1 MVVSLT
7 KVQLSQSFKGH
18 NNAKNKIMGSY
29 LKFVSVF
36 LLFPTFYFA
45 QPIVVSPTQTPQQLV
60 NNVLLGAGVVASNIT
75 INGVPGLATT
85 PFGNI
90 AYFTNTNATFPMSS
104 GLVLTTGDAS
114 GAVGP
119 NIGGSTT
126 NPGTSQSVA
135 GDPEL
140 NAIANGNI
148 TNGVV
153 LEFDFVPA
161 GDTLIFNYMFGSD
174 EYTEFSPSS
183 FNDAFG
189 IFLWGPGI
197 SGPYTLAGYPNGGD
211 NLAVIPGGTPV
222 TINNVNWVTNTPYY
236 VFNEAPQDTYLD
248 AIEYDG
254 TTTKLTASASVQC
267 NQTYHIKF
275 AIANVLDQ
283 AYDSGVFLE
292 AGSFSS
298 AAVSVAV
305 ATVSGDTT
313 IVEGCTYADFIFTRP
328 EAQANDTLIIN
339 YTITGNAIEGV
350 DYNNM
355 VNPIMFLPGQDT
367 VILNLTPTQDGL
379 NEGFESVIISVSI
392 VNPCGDT
399 ITSQGTIYIGDG
411 PIINITETDPLVQC
425 FPDSVLLT
433 ASAFGGYAPY
443 AFTWTTLGGTVLL
456 NNDSL
461 TVNVTQNGVTQYLV
475 TAVDQ
480 CNFSQTD
487 TATVTVNQTIAIDA
501 INMTEATCIPNGTLS
516 AVVSGT
522 TGNVTYGWSN
532 GQQGQNIQNLV
543 GGWYTLTITD
553 QVCSASDSV
562 FVGTIA
568 SPVANFSATPSA
580 GCSPLNVAF
589 VNNSTNADSYAWNFG
604 NGQGVVVQNTNPQ
617 NTQYSVL
624 TPTSFTATLVV
635 SQGQNCQDSI
645 SIVIP
650 VDVCDCTDPEALNYN
665 GSANVNV
672 PSLCIYP
679 YPEVEAPNVIT
690 PDGDQTNDYFTLQY
704 KNVVSIEL
712 IIFNRWGNIM
722 YQASS
727 NDVLVFEPSW
737 DGAFNSNPATEGVY
751 TYTYKAVGISG
762 AEVKGHGFFH
772 LIRNN

>member
-1 MVVSLT
+1 MLGLHKLFLT
-7 KVQLSQSFKGH
+7 L
-18 NNAKNKIMGSY
+18 M
-29 LKFVSVF
+29 LLPF
-36 LLFPTFYFA
+36 LTLA
-45 QPIVVSPTQTPQQLV
+45 QPIAVSPTQTPQQLV

-75 INGVPGLATT
+75 INGVPGLAST

-90 AYFTNTNATFPMSS
+90 GYFTNTNATFPMAS
-104 GLVLTTGDAS
+104 GIVLTTGDAI

-119 NIGGSTT
+119 NMGGSTT
-126 NPGTSQSVA
+126 NPGASQSVA

-140 NAIANGNI
+140 NAIANGNV

-153 LEFDFVPA
+153 LEFDFIPA

-174 EYTEFSPSS
+174 EYTEFSPSN

-197 SGPYTLAGYPNGGD
+197 SGPYPLAGYPNGGD
-211 NLAVIPGGTPV
+211 NIAVIPGGTPV

-236 VFNEAPQDTYLD
+236 VYNEFPQDTYGD

-254 TTTKLTASASVQC
+254 TTVKLTASASVQC
-267 NQTYHIKF
+267 NETYHIKF

-328 EAQANDTLIIN
+328 EGQTNDTLIIN
-339 YTITGNAIEGV
+339 YTVTGSAIEGV

-355 VNPIMFLPGQDT
+355 VNPIVFLPGQDT

-379 NEGFESVIISVSI
+379 NEGFESVTISVSI
-392 VNPCGDT
+392 INPCGDT
-399 ITSQGTIYIGDG
+399 ITSEGTIYIGDG

-425 FPDSVLLT
+425 YPDSVLLT
-433 ASAFGGYAPY
+433 ATASGGYAPY
-443 AFTWTTLGGTVLL
+443 DFTWTTLGGIVLST
-456 NNDSL
+456 NDSI
-461 TVNVTQNGVTQYLV
+461 TINVTQNGVVQYLV

-487 TATVTVNQTIAIDA
+487 TATLTVNQTIAIDV
-501 INMTEATCIPNGTLS
+501 INMTEATCIPTGTLS

-522 TGNVTYGWSN
+522 TGNVNYSWSN
-532 GQQGQNIQNLV
+532 GQQGQTIQNLS

-568 SPVANFSATPSA
+568 APVADFTATPA
-580 GCSPLNVAF
+580 GGCSPLNVVF
-589 VNNSTNADSYAWNFG
+589 VNNSANGNGYAWNFG
-604 NGQGVVVQNTNPQ
+604 NGQGAVVQTTDPQ
-617 NTQYSVL
+617 STQYVTQ
-624 TPTSFTATLVV
+624 TPENYTVTLVV
-635 SQGQNCQDSI
+635 SQGISCVDSM
-645 SIVIP
+645 SITIP

-665 GSANVNV
+665 GTANVNV
-672 PSLCIYP
+672 SSNCIYP

-690 PDGDQTNDYFTLQY
+690 PDGDLTNDEFFLQY

-712 IIFNRWGNIM
+712 IIFNRWGAIM
-722 YQASS
+722 YSGSS
-727 NDVLVFEPSW
+727 SDLTQSQPSW
-737 DGAFNSNPATEGVY
+737 DGTSNGNEASEGVY
-751 TYTYKAVGISG
+751 TYTYKATGVSG
-762 AEVKGHGFFH
+762 GQVSGHGFFH
-772 LIRNN
+772 LIR

>member
-1 MVVSLT
+1 MNRILL
-7 KVQLSQSFKGH
+7 Q
-18 NNAKNKIMGSY
+18 
-29 LKFVSVF
+29 F
-36 LLFPTFYFA
+36 LILISPIFSFA
-45 QPIVVSPTQTPQQLV
+45 QPIAVTATQTPQQLV

-75 INGVPGLATT
+75 INGVPGLANT

-90 AYFTNTNATFPMSS
+90 GYFTNTNATFPMNS
-104 GLVLTTGDAS
+104 GMILTTGDAM
-114 GAVGP
+114 GAIGP

-135 GDPEL
+135 FDPDL
-140 NAIANGNI
+140 NAIANGNV
-148 TNGVV
+148 TNGVI
-153 LEFDFVPA
+153 LEFDFIPA

-197 SGPYTLAGYPNGGD
+197 SGAYPLAGYPNGGD
-211 NLAVIPGGTPV
+211 NIAVIPGGTPV
-222 TINNVNWVTNTPYY
+222 TINNVNWVTNTQYY
-236 VFNEAPQDTYLD
+236 VFNEAATTLTYGD

-254 TTTKLTASASVQC
+254 TTVKLTASASVQC
-267 NQTYHIKF
+267 NQNYHIKF

-328 EAQANDTLIIN
+328 EAQTNDTLIIN
-339 YTITGNAIEGV
+339 YVIAGTAIEGV

-355 VNPIMFLPGQDT
+355 INPIVFLPGQDT

-392 VNPCGDT
+392 INPCGDT

-411 PIINITETDPLVQC
+411 PIINIIETDPLVQC
-425 FPDSVLLT
+425 YPDSVLLT
-433 ASAFGGYAPY
+433 ATVSGGYAPY
-443 AFTWTTLGGTVLL
+443 NFTWTQLSGATLA

-461 TVNVTQNGVTQYLV
+461 MVNVTQNGVLQYLV

-487 TATVTVNQTIAIDA
+487 TATVTVNQTISIDA
-501 INMTEATCIPNGTLS
+501 INMTEATCIPTGTLA

-522 TGNVTYGWSN
+522 TGNVTYNWSN
-532 GQQGQNIQNLV
+532 GQNGQNIQNLA
-543 GGWYTLTITD
+543 GGWYTLTISD
-553 QVCSASDSV
+553 MVCSTSDSV

-568 SPVANFSATPSA
+568 SPVANFSVASNV
-580 GCSPLNVAF
+580 GCSPMDVVF
-589 VNNSTNADSYAWNFG
+589 VNNSTNSTSSLWDFG
-604 NGQGVVVQNTNPQ
+604 NGQNVVVPNTNPQ
-617 NTQYSVL
+617 TMQYINVEPSTYVV
-624 TPTSFTATLVV
+624 TLIA
-635 SQGQNCQDSI
+635 SQGANCHDTMSLTI
-645 SIVIP
+645 TVN
-650 VDVCDCTDPEALNYN
+650 VCDCNDPEATNFN
-665 GSANVNV
+665 ANANVNV
-672 PSLCIYP
+672 PENCIYP
-679 YPEVEAPNVIT
+679 YPEVTAPNVIT
-690 PDGDQTNDYFTLQY
+690 PDGDLTNDIFTLQY

-712 IIFNRWGNIM
+712 IIFNRWGAIM
-722 YQASS
+722 YQGSS
-727 NDVLVFEPSW
+727 SDLLISQPTW
-737 DGAFNSNPATEGVY
+737 DGTSNGNEANEGVY
-751 TYTYKAVGISG
+751 TYTYKAVGVSG
-762 AEVKGHGFFH
+762 GEVKGHGFFH
-772 LIRNN
+772 LIRN